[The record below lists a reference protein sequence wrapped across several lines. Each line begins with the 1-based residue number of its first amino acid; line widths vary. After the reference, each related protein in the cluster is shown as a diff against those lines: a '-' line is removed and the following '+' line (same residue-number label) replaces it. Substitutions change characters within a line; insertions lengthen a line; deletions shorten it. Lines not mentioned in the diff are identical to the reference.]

1 MTFDR
6 EQTLTLVRN
15 ALHDTAC
22 GERCEPT
29 AMELQTRQA
38 ERVLPVI
45 VRAVTDEIRAL
56 HRPINT
62 RVYTEQDCR
71 DRMCEDHDDLLSG
84 ANYCPSYLLQTC
96 AECRLYGDEDE
107 DDEPYPCPTV
117 RLCDEIDV
125 AAGVER

>member
-6 EQTLTLVRN
+6 EQTLTLARN

-29 AMELQTRQA
+29 AMDLQTRQA

-56 HRPINT
+56 HVQHRDTHPDMAGQINRPW
-62 RVYTEQDCR
+62 YC
-71 DRMCEDHDDLLSG
+71 CG
-84 ANYCPSYLLQTC
+84 AVQLGIRSES
-96 AECRLYGDEDE
+96 ECQSCGM
-107 DDEPYPCPTV
+107 PHPCPTAE
-117 RLCDEIDV
+117 LCDQIDQQ
-125 AAGVER
+125 AGVQR